1 MTEDLVTMNYNRAND
16 KTWMVNIDGKYSDVI
31 REYLIND
38 GIPEDGVDQILQ
50 NAAKTLGYCPNP
62 EKMTYANVQELLLV
76 KCKAAKLQISSR

>member
-50 NAAKTLGYCPNP
+50 NAAKHWDIVQIQK
-62 EKMTYANVQELLLV
+62 KMTYANVQELLLV